1 MTFVYVVCSR
11 YMMSI
16 PIIVHVQ
23 CLNVKL
29 FPKAS
34 HDWDIVCYDNECVL
48 TMMIRW
54 LAGLVVERLEL
65 ETKVHPKIRN
75 HGEGPYYGLLLHY
88 TIEFCVILD
97 SEGEGPSRGLLSD
110 YESSDGPFSSCTAQ
124 VLLEPYTAAPAP
136 ASASAS
142 QQGTINRNA
151 AAVSPHVDR

>member
-1 MTFVYVVCSR
+1 MLFIVVCSR

-16 PIIVHVQ
+16 PIIVQ

-34 HDWDIVCYDNECVL
+34 HDCDIVCYDNECVL

-75 HGEGPYYGLLLHY
+75 HGEGPY
-88 TIEFCVILD
+88 
-97 SEGEGPSRGLLSD
+97 
-110 YESSDGPFSSCTAQ
+110 
-124 VLLEPYTAAPAP
+124 
-136 ASASAS
+136 
-142 QQGTINRNA
+142 
-151 AAVSPHVDR
+151 